1 MAVATRGDET
11 GREKKKKGR
20 GEWGGERERERA
32 NNK

>member
-20 GEWGGERERERA
+20 GMGWGERESE
-32 NNK
+32 